1 MSIIKGFNPEFFSKS
16 SEDTIATSS
25 GDDIVVVEEK
35 KKRGRP
41 KKKIDSS
48 EIVTVEESSPTE
60 LSMLQSNTPY
70 INSYEENN
78 AALRGAVVQLDFL
91 NNEVTEQIHA
101 IKNSKTIKKK
111 YDYIS
116 DLSAVSSNIISSKIS
131 AIRELNNTISK
142 CHDLELKR
150 TKELKL
156 TTDDKT
162 DDQRLMDMYNAY
174 ISVPMGTRYPTPN
187 PIDLVT
193 QSGGLNQFNNTNE
206 DFMYQQYQQNKTPE
220 QNYMLQL
227 EDPNIKTVV
236 VYDRGT
242 GQRRFDVI
250 DMSTGQSVPNMPLP
264 DPAFLDDT
272 NINLK
277 TGMARNSNIN
287 MNYPLIVVGDDSI
300 NKF

>member
-1 MSIIKGFNPEFFSKS
+1 MSMIKGFNPDFFSKS
-16 SEDTIATSS
+16 NDDTIATSS
-25 GDDIVVVEEK
+25 GEDTPVVEK

-41 KKKIDSS
+41 RKNVDAS
-48 EIVTVEESSPTE
+48 EVVTAEESPTE
-60 LSMLQSNTPY
+60 LTMMQSNTPY
-70 INSYEENN
+70 INTYEENN
-78 AALRGAVVQLDFL
+78 NALKGAVMQLDFL
-91 NNEVTEQIHA
+91 NNEVMDQINK
-101 IKNSKTIKKK
+101 IKESKTIKKK

-174 ISVPMGTRYPTPN
+174 ISVPMGTKYPTPST
-187 PIDLVT
+187 IDLVT
-193 QSGGLNQFNNTNE
+193 ASNGMNQYHNSNE
-206 DFMYQQYQQNKTPE
+206 DIMYQQYQQNKTPE

-250 DMSTGQSVPNMPLP
+250 DMRTGQSVPNMPLP